1 MPREKTRS
9 IANMTANWSNPPRVD
24 FTAMLN
30 QTASDSEESFDV
42 SVVQLMC
49 FPLIIAFGLIGNTLI
64 CVAVRRRSRLRII
77 DCFILNL
84 AATDLA
90 TCMISIPF
98 DFVEVL
104 TGNWPFGSILCKVVY
119 PLQTILISVSVYT
132 LLCMSLER
140 RRTIIR
146 PFKPKVKIWR
156 VFIVILILW
165 VFSVFLVAP
174 YIAILDVGY
183 TNNSSDCQEHWPE
196 NTYAKAYTLS
206 LFIVIFLLPLFAI
219 TANYVTISSKL
230 WKDIERIRKAIGE
243 VPSQGKK
250 HLIKARAQRNMRIVK
265 IFVLAVVVFGLCMV
279 PYHIMWIWH
288 DYGSGSHY
296 KHFGTILV
304 FCNILT
310 YSNSAINPFIFVFLH
325 SRYCKDI
332 LALLPCG
339 TCRSRLCIFHTN
351 TSKKHFKNYTKKK
364 RNAYTKRTGAFRRR
378 NDPNARD
385 EVFYHG
391 QPWSNTALIRAEA
404 WNAESVGKPN
414 RQRLKSWRRICQME
428 YLKEAKEGEKD
439 LELNIEPVIRPR
451 KPRVN
456 FGGERI
462 IHIDEYNNVEM
473 ESAI

>member
-1 MPREKTRS
+1 
-9 IANMTANWSNPPRVD
+9 MTSNWSNLSRD
-24 FTAMLN
+24 FTAIFN

-104 TGNWPFGSILCKVVY
+104 AGNWPFGSFLCKVVY

-140 RRTIIR
+140 RRAIIR
-146 PFKPKVKIWR
+146 PFKPKVKVCR
-156 VFIVILILW
+156 VFVVIFLLW
-165 VFSVFLVAP
+165 IFSVFLMAP
-174 YIAILDVGY
+174 YIVILDVGY
-183 TNNSSDCQEHWPE
+183 INNTSHCQEHWPE
-196 NTYAKAYTLS
+196 DVHAKAFTLS

-230 WKDIERIRKAIGE
+230 WKDIQRIRKAIGE
-243 VPSQGKK
+243 VPNQGKK

-265 IFVLAVVVFGLCMV
+265 IFVLAVVVFALCMV

-288 DYGSGSHY
+288 DYGSGSNY
-296 KHFGTILV
+296 KHFSTILV

-339 TCRSRLCIFHTN
+339 SCRCRLSIFNNN
-351 TSKKHFKNYTKKK
+351 TSKRHIKNYTKKK
-364 RNAYTKRTGAFRRR
+364 RNAFTQRTGAFRRR
-378 NDPNARD
+378 NDRPENYARND
-385 EVFYHG
+385 GFFHG
-391 QPWSNTALIRAEA
+391 QTWSNAALLRGEP
-404 WNAESVGKPN
+404 WNGDSGENPK
-414 RQRLKSWRRICQME
+414 RQRLNSWRRFCQME
-428 YLKEAKEGEKD
+428 YPKKEEKE
-439 LELNIEPVIRPR
+439 LEPHVEVIRPR

-462 IHIDEYNNVEM
+462 IHIDEHNNVEM